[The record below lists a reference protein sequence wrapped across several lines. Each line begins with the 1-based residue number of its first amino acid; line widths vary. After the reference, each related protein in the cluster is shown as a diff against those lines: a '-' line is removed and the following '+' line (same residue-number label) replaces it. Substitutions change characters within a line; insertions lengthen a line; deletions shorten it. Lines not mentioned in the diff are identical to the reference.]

1 MTNNS
6 FKKGAQY
13 VNKKA
18 SILNNTSI
26 PQGESEANNMTK
38 TCSSQGFTNILISYD
53 INQPVE
59 PNGWNGEAYPISIFS
74 IMEFLEI
81 DSINMTSL
89 FLCIANFIRNRSVKH
104 NMVNN
109 VKQLQGFS
117 QTVWQFISSIYKA
130 G

>member
-1 MTNNS
+1 MANNS

-13 VNKKA
+13 VNKEA
-18 SILNNTSI
+18 STLNNTSI

-38 TCSSQGFTNILISYD
+38 TCSSQGFTNVLIK
-53 INQPVE
+53 
-59 PNGWNGEAYPISIFS
+59 PNGWNGEAYLISIFS

-89 FLCIANFIRNRSVKH
+89 FLYIANFIRNRSVKH

-109 VKQLQGFS
+109 IKQLQGFS
-117 QTVWQFISSIYKA
+117 QTIWQFISSIYKA